1 MGQQRRPKWDNK
13 EGRNGTTKKAEMGQ
27 KPESIFETDQQEK
40 NLDIF
45 FDAILSLKDKD
56 ECDRFFEDI
65 FTAKELIDIPQRLE
79 VARLLLADK
88 TYQEVRDLSG
98 ASNSTITR
106 VNRCL
111 KYGREGYKE
120 IVERLDNV

>member
-1 MGQQRRPKWDNK
+1 MEKNK
-13 EGRNGTTKKAEMGQ
+13 LENK
-27 KPESIFETDQQEK
+27 FEQDKQEK

-45 FDAILSLKDKD
+45 FDAILSLNDKE
-56 ECDRFFEDI
+56 ECDRFFEDV

-79 VARLLLADK
+79 VAILLLRGK

-111 KYGREGYKE
+111 KYGRGGYRE
-120 IVERLDNV
+120 IEERLSNV